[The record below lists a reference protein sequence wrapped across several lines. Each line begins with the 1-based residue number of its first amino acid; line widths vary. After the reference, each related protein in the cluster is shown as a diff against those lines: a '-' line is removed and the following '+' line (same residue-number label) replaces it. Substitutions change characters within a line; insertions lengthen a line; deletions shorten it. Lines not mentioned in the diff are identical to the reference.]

1 MGFTFVADR
10 ASSSRLLS
18 TFPRG
23 NAVAG
28 PSSPNGLISDMSCF
42 ISSGFEFQDRTERE
56 RVESSEK
63 KKVGKKKLPFDF
75 AQGAAQRGGN
85 RKS

>member
-10 ASSSRLLS
+10 TSSSRLLS

-28 PSSPNGLISDMSCF
+28 PSSLNGLISDMSFF
-42 ISSGFEFQDRTERE
+42 ISSGFEFQDRTERQ
-56 RVESSEK
+56 RVGRFLVYGPS
-63 KKVGKKKLPFDF
+63 LL
-75 AQGAAQRGGN
+75 AALTHTTPDPPR
-85 RKS
+85 

>member
-1 MGFTFVADR
+1 MSPPVLAAFAFARNARLHGLFVIGAHWMGFTFVADR
-10 ASSSRLLS
+10 TSSSRLLS

-28 PSSPNGLISDMSCF
+28 PSSLNGLISDMSFF

-56 RVESSEK
+56 RV
-63 KKVGKKKLPFDF
+63 GF
-75 AQGAAQRGGN
+75 
-85 RKS
+85 